1 MKINLHEKDIELK
14 NTMRSMIM
22 YENITEKTFN
32 PQSVTDII
40 IYMYCVV
47 VASSQDYSI
56 TLDEFIEYIDNHQEV
71 FEEFG
76 EWLTKVA
83 NSNAIL
89 KKN

>member
-56 TLDEFIEYIDNHQEV
+56 TLDEFIEYIDAHQEV

-83 NSNAIL
+83 NSNTIL

>member
-76 EWLTKVA
+76 EWLAKVA